1 MIKKLK
7 IDQALNHIKKLK
19 YECGGEAKEVKKT

>member
-7 IDQALNHIKKLK
+7 IDQALNHIEELK